1 MASSRKAPPNFWSMG
16 GAATIVKRRSSK
28 IDVLLTEAQSRL
40 KAGDLQKALALAQQA
55 VQTADNASSRLALA
69 TVLLVTGDIKGAESN
84 YMSALRH
91 EPRHFKAL
99 LGLGQL
105 KLNSYK
111 AQAALQL
118 LKAAVAVDPRNIDAQ
133 HLLAR
138 AYGANGQMDEALK
151 LFTKLISEAPRDA
164 DIRAGYARALLLS
177 GAAEESIKAY
187 KSAAEL
193 KPPDDAIEQGLAMA
207 HQRVGRLEEAELHA
221 RNAIRLKPER
231 GTPYTQLGKMKRLDS
246 SEVAPLEKQLAQLP
260 QGDPR
265 RISCLSAIAM
275 ATEAAGDYARCFAA
289 ISEALSIKAS
299 LRRAIYDPD
308 SLSAFTDKVI
318 NALGAAT
325 TAPSATKWM
334 RAIFITGMPRSGST
348 LTEQVLAQHPE
359 VYAAGEWPAMNKV
372 EQAAEKFAD
381 PYPKGMPALTADG
394 IEKLRAIYFS
404 DLPPDEKSKTAVTD
418 KMLKNVFYLPLIEA
432 MFADARIVRCHRH
445 PMDIL
450 WSMMNEWFGPA
461 LPFGS
466 KIEDICHYMLQQDR
480 IWQAWSVRGTL
491 PTLDHFYEEFVEHF
505 EPSAR
510 KLVQFAEL
518 EWNEA
523 CLRPHESRRTVL
535 TASAG
540 QVHRP
545 VSKASVGR
553 WRPFAPYLSQA
564 LEVLKPLIEAHE
576 TQLAKRGIAY
586 P

>member
-1 MASSRKAPPNFWSMG
+1 MASGRKAPPNFWSMG
-16 GAATIVKRRSSK
+16 GTASVVKRRSSK
-28 IDVLLTEAQSRL
+28 IGALLAETQSRL

-55 VQTADNASSRLALA
+55 VQTADNANSRLALA
-69 TVLLVTGDIKGAESN
+69 TVLLVAGDLKGAESN

-91 EPRHFKAL
+91 EPQHFKAL

-105 KLNSYK
+105 KLNTYK

-138 AYGANGQMDEALK
+138 AYGANGEMDEARK
-151 LFTKLISEAPRDA
+151 LFTKLVSQAPRDA

-177 GAAEESIKAY
+177 GATEESIKAY

-193 KPPDDAIEQGLAMA
+193 KPSDDAIEQGLAMA
-207 HQRVGRLEEAELHA
+207 YQRVGRLEEAELHA
-221 RNAIRLKPER
+221 RNAIRLNPER

-246 SEVAPLEKQLAQLP
+246 NEVAPLEKQLAQLP
-260 QGDPR
+260 PGDPR

-308 SLSAFTDKVI
+308 SLSAFTDDVI
-318 NALGAAT
+318 NALGSA
-325 TAPSATKWM
+325 APSKFASGGI
-334 RAIFITGMPRSGST
+334 RPIFITGMPRSGST

-372 EQAAEKFAD
+372 EQAAEKFENR
-381 PYPKGMPALTADG
+381 YPKCVSSITIDG
-394 IEKLRAIYFS
+394 IEKLRDVYFAN
-404 DLPPDEKSKTAVTD
+404 LPAAEKSKAALTD
-418 KMLKNVFYLPLIEA
+418 KMLRNVFYLPLIGA
-432 MFADARIVRCHRH
+432 MFPDARIVRCRRH

-450 WSMMNEWFGPA
+450 WSMMNEWFGSA
-461 LPFGS
+461 LPFAF
-466 KIEDICHYMLQQDR
+466 KIEDMCHHMVMQDR
-480 IWQAWSVRGTL
+480 IWHAWSTRPAL
-491 PTLDHFYEEFVEHF
+491 PTLDHFYEEFVERF
-505 EPSAR
+505 EPGAR
-510 KLVQFAEL
+510 RLVQFAEL

-523 CLRPHESRRTVL
+523 CLKPHESRRTVL

-553 WRPFAPYLSQA
+553 WKPFAAYLGHA

-576 TQLAKRGIAY
+576 TQLAKRGIVY